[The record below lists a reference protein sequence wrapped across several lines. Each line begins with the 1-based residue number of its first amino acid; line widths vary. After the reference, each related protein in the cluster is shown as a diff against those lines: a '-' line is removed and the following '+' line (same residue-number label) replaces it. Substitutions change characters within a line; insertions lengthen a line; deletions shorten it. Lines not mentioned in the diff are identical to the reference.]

1 MLRKC
6 EQHWIGRRSMIKLTD
21 LILEAGKENRINSMR
36 LVALLEKLMPS
47 LKEAQQNQLT
57 ELTAQVIEGITK
69 VNELPY
75 NYNTM
80 SEWHMTELATVVMPV
95 RDLRNKLTELQ
106 KKPTKNMDV
115 TTIEMVIK
123 AIDELYI
130 Y

>member
-36 LVALLEKLMPS
+36 LLALLEKLMPS
-47 LKEAQQNQLT
+47 LKEAQQNQVT

-69 VNELPY
+69 VNEMPY

-80 SEWHMTELATVVMPV
+80 SAWHMTELAAVTMPA

-115 TTIEMVIK
+115 TTLEMVIK
-123 AIDELYI
+123 VIDELYI

>member
-6 EQHWIGRRSMIKLTD
+6 EQHWIGRRNMIKLTD

-57 ELTAQVIEGITK
+57 ELTAQVLEGITR
-69 VNELPY
+69 VNEMPY

>member
-115 TTIEMVIK
+115 TTLEMVIK

>member
-21 LILEAGKENRINSMR
+21 LIVEVGKENRINSMR

-115 TTIEMVIK
+115 TTLEMVIK